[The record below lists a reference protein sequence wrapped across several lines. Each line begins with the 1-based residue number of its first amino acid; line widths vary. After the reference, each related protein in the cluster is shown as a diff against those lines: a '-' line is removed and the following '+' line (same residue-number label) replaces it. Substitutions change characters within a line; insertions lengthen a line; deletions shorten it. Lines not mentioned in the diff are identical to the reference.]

1 MIFNILKE
9 KYKYASTTGLFMN
22 VDLETGLGTFFLAF
36 ITSLFLGWFFVIFTK
51 ESTLFIVVLSLS
63 SNASILEA
71 LATEMQRLLLL
82 SIKKITIFI
91 ASIIFILL
99 MLWRSGEISDLKSEV
114 KWMQR
119 TLEKHNIEY
128 DFQYIGGHD

>member
-1 MIFNILKE
+1 
-9 KYKYASTTGLFMN
+9 
-22 VDLETGLGTFFLAF
+22 
-36 ITSLFLGWFFVIFTK
+36 
-51 ESTLFIVVLSLS
+51 
-63 SNASILEA
+63 
-71 LATEMQRLLLL
+71 
-82 SIKKITIFI
+82 
-91 ASIIFILL
+91 

>member
-9 KYKYASTTGLFMN
+9 KYKYARTTGLFMN

-51 ESTLFIVVLSLS
+51 EST
-63 SNASILEA
+63 
-71 LATEMQRLLLL
+71 LL